1 MARGLYIPQTVSV
14 SMPLYKS
21 MQGRYFTGYADFLN
35 FTGPGV
41 SAWAGLYNPPRSGV
55 VMHINVWTATSLYG
69 VFRAE
74 VWFNARMPG
83 TPSVSDL
90 VTTSN
95 FVIHPQARPMVQLLQ
110 AENVTG
116 SPAGG
121 VKAFVRRGQ
130 AESTIVAEEDGKFI
144 FPPGD
149 SFSIF
154 LSNPETPEE
163 PASGRVAFGWWEE
176 PIESRKR

>member
-1 MARGLYIPQTVSV
+1 
-14 SMPLYKS
+14 MPLYKS
-21 MQGRYFTGYADFLN
+21 MQGRYFVGYGDHLD

-41 SAWAGLYNPPRSGV
+41 SAWAGLYNPLDSGV
-55 VMHINVWTATSLYG
+55 ILHVNVWTVTSLYG

-74 VWFNARMPG
+74 VWFNAQMPG

-95 FVIHPQARPMVQLLQ
+95 YVIHPQPRPMVQLLQ

-116 SPAGG
+116 DPIGG
-121 VKAFVRRGQ
+121 VKAFVRRGR
-130 AESTIVAEEDGKFI
+130 AEETIVAEEDGKFL

-163 PASGRVAFGWWEE
+163 KASGRVAYGWWEE
-176 PIESRKR
+176 PIAKKKY